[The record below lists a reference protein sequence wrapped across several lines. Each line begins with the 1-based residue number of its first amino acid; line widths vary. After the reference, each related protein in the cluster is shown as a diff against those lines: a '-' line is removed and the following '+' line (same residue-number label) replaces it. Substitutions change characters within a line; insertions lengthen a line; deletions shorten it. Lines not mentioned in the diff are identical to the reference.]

1 MRLHA
6 IISSVL
12 NILNSP
18 HHQLTGDLNG
28 ERISP
33 VKLSEF
39 VNVIQNVLPTE
50 KTHFKRSNW
59 SIQFSLPPI
68 LMIGGVID

>member
-1 MRLHA
+1 M
-6 IISSVL
+6 
-12 NILNSP
+12 
-18 HHQLTGDLNG
+18 
-28 ERISP
+28 
-33 VKLSEF
+33 KLSEF

-68 LMIGGVID
+68 LMIGGVIDQDETVLFLHNIQKNMAEHSKDDIYRVT